1 MMAETFSLTLRD
13 WASAPSVGPS
23 IVVPHSNHCIL
34 AISNFRCLVNP
45 QQVIRSRYGGQWC
58 TNPSKRSGGRSKN
71 LAVGGGQHPAGYECL
86 TPPFEPHNCG
96 RKAWTGASAASSVRA
111 FWALAQASSVIDHA
125 EVHPKRSTPKTWL
138 PRREWRDR
146 TPKTWL
152 PRREWRDRTGL
163 SRSVF
168 RSEMETKHT
177 EERLL

>member
-1 MMAETFSLTLRD
+1 MMAETFSLTLCD
-13 WASAPSVGPS
+13 WASAPSIGPS

-45 QQVIRSRYGGQWC
+45 QQVIRSRYGGPWC

-71 LAVGGGQHPAGYECL
+71 LAVGAGQHPAGHECL
-86 TPPFEPHNCG
+86 PPPFERTTAAG
-96 RKAWTGASAASSVRA
+96 RLGPAPPQRPQFAPFG
-111 FWALAQASSVIDHA
+111 LAQASSVLDHA
-125 EVHPKRSTPKTWL
+125 EVHPKRSTPKT
-138 PRREWRDR
+138 R
-146 TPKTWL
+146 L

-168 RSEMETKHT
+168 RSEMETKHA